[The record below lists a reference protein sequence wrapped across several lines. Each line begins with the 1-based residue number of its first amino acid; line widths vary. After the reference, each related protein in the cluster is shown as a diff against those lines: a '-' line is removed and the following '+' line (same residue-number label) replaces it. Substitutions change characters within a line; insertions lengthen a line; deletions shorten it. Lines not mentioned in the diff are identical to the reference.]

1 MIVPSC
7 KNTNILCVM
16 CLIFLENFLGHTSVI
31 LQKPGEPAVEHYKYS
46 SKTILIL
53 HRHFFNI
60 SWSLSKLVH
69 VSTVE
74 DHLYSSLQRS
84 FTVLEW
90 STVVLCT
97 SKIIHSKIGFIE
109 VTFQLRHVSSRYN
122 RLQLISEMSDEAV
135 T

>member
-1 MIVPSC
+1 MIY
-7 KNTNILCVM
+7 L
-16 CLIFLENFLGHTSVI
+16 
-31 LQKPGEPAVEHYKYS
+31 AVEHYKYS

-53 HRHFFNI
+53 HRHFF
-60 SWSLSKLVH
+60 KLVN

-74 DHLYSSLQRS
+74 DHLYASLQRS

-109 VTFQLRHVSSRYN
+109 VTFHLRHVSSRYN
-122 RLQLISEMSDEAV
+122 RLQLISEMNDEAV